1 MLMMACTPFS
11 LKSDKGSVSRNEN
24 TQSADLAAQIS
35 AIDSALENNLQP
47 PSSILVSQID
57 SLTPQDI
64 PDDSVQA
71 AMNVIR
77 DAVTDGD
84 SLVRP
89 ASPTTVMQEAAAKM
103 KRDTTTMD
111 SLELARQHQP

>member
-1 MLMMACTPFS
+1 
-11 LKSDKGSVSRNEN
+11 
-24 TQSADLAAQIS
+24 
-35 AIDSALENNLQP
+35 
-47 PSSILVSQID
+47 
-57 SLTPQDI
+57 
-64 PDDSVQA
+64 
-71 AMNVIR
+71 MNVIR

-111 SLELARQHQP
+111 SLELAVWKHNKASNNLSYL